1 MARIDTL
8 GNIAL
13 EPAVMLTAIQRELV
27 KINPNIEVSFDQ
39 HFTHVARGL
48 V

>member
-13 EPAVMLTAIQRELV
+13 EPAVMLTAMLKENLLKLIQ
-27 KINPNIEVSFDQ
+27 
-39 HFTHVARGL
+39 T
-48 V
+48 